1 MISLD
6 TLHDGRTC
14 RASLIVRQGVDD
26 MGERAQDAH
35 ERVPEVIE
43 VGVAEFKFDYLE
55 IGFGEAGLGD

>member
-1 MISLD
+1 
-6 TLHDGRTC
+6 
-14 RASLIVRQGVDD
+14 